1 MANRRLFTIRSKWRG
16 RKMGIKQTKK
26 EIEQLKDQLKAT
38 KSTNDSH
45 LLKMALVMIILAVI
59 AGIVYGRIQLW

>member
-1 MANRRLFTIRSKWRG
+1 
-16 RKMGIKQTKK
+16 MGIKQTQK

-38 KSTNDSH
+38 RKTNDSH